1 MADAGSLL
9 GQLLGAALSN
19 GGVRGGQGGNNAAN
33 GLPGALGDVL
43 GQVLGG
49 GASRTIGSSGGAGG
63 LGDLLGQ
70 VLGGGSGRGQSGSG
84 PSGGVNGG
92 IGDILGQVLGGGTSQ
107 SGPSGGLG
115 GSLGDILGQ
124 VLGGGA
130 AQGGGQGGAPR
141 GGSLGGSLGDLAGA
155 ALGGGSSGSVPSS
168 SPSHVPAPA
177 PSNAPSG
184 GTQPAGG
191 NDLVK
196 YGGLAVIGMLAFNAF
211 RKWQSQGTQGRSN
224 FVSDP
229 AAGQD
234 GFALANVP
242 GGPEVFS
249 NVLLAAM
256 VAAAQADGQIDQDEF
271 NRIVGGLEKIGASGA
286 DQQALI
292 EYLSV
297 PVDPQIL
304 VSAAVTPQA
313 ASAIYVASLMA
324 IQPDHPDE
332 QKYLTDLAS
341 RLGIDPALKAQ
352 LDSDLAAA

>member
-1 MADAGSLL
+1 MADTGSLL

-19 GGVRGGQGGNNAAN
+19 GGVRGGQVGNNAAN

-49 GASRTIGSSGGAGG
+49 GAARSGGASGGAGG

-70 VLGGGSGRGQSGSG
+70 VLGGATRGQS
-84 PSGGVNGG
+84 
-92 IGDILGQVLGGGTSQ
+92 T

-115 GSLGDILGQ
+115 GGLGDLLGQVLGGGATQSGPSGGLSGGLGDLLGQ

-130 AQGGGQGGAPR
+130 AQGGAQGGAPR
-141 GGSLGGSLGDLAGA
+141 GGSLGGGLGDMADA
-155 ALGGGSSGSVPSS
+155 ALGSGASSSVPSTGS
-168 SPSHVPAPA
+168 SHLPSPSPAPKSA
-177 PSNAPSG
+177 PSSS
-184 GTQPAGG
+184 TQPAGG

-196 YGGLAVIGMLAFNAF
+196 YGGLAVIGMLALNAF
-211 RKWQSQGTQGRSN
+211 RKWQAQGGQGRSN

-229 AAGQD
+229 SAAD
-234 GFALANVP
+234 GFVISNVP
-242 GGPEVFS
+242 GGPEAFS
-249 NVLLAAM
+249 SVLLAAM
-256 VAAAQADGQIDQDEF
+256 VAAAQSDGQIDQDEF

-304 VSAAVTPQA
+304 ISAAVTPQA

-324 IQPDHPDE
+324 IQPDHPAE
-332 QKYLTDLAS
+332 QRYLAQLAS

-352 LDSDLAAA
+352 LDVELAAA

>member
-19 GGVRGGQGGNNAAN
+19 GGVRGGQGGNHASS

-49 GASRTIGSSGGAGG
+49 GAARSGGSSGGAGG

-70 VLGGGSGRGQSGSG
+70 VLGGGASRGQSTSG
-84 PSGGVNGG
+84 PSGGLNGG
-92 IGDILGQVLGGGTSQ
+92 LGDILGQVLGGGSSQ
-107 SGPSGGLG
+107 SGPSGGLS

-130 AQGGGQGGAPR
+130 AQGGTAR
-141 GGSLGGSLGDLAGA
+141 GGNTGGGLGDLADT
-155 ALGGGSSGSVPSS
+155 ALGGGSSGSVPSAG
-168 SPSHVPAPA
+168 SPHVPTP
-177 PSNAPSG
+177 APSG

-211 RKWQSQGTQGRSN
+211 RKWQAQSGQGRAG
-224 FVSDP
+224 FVSDS
-229 AAGQD
+229 AAGQ
-234 GFALANVP
+234 GFAIANVP
-242 GGPEVFS
+242 GGPEAFS

-271 NRIVGGLEKIGASGA
+271 NRIVGGLQKIGASGT

-297 PVDPQIL
+297 PVDPQLL

-341 RLGIDPALKAQ
+341 RLGIEPALKAQ
-352 LDSDLAAA
+352 LDSDLAAG

>member
-19 GGVRGGQGGNNAAN
+19 GGVRGGQGSSAN

-49 GASRTIGSSGGAGG
+49 GASRGGGSSGAGG

-70 VLGGGSGRGQSGSG
+70 VLGGGAQRSGGTTG
-84 PSGGVNGG
+84 PSGGLS
-92 IGDILGQVLGGGTSQ
+92 DILGQVLGGGSQ
-107 SGPSGGLG
+107 GGQTGPTGGLG
-115 GSLGDILGQ
+115 GGLGDLLGQ

-130 AQGGGQGGAPR
+130 AGGSSQGGSSRGTSGGLADLA
-141 GGSLGGSLGDLAGA
+141 SEALGGSA
-155 ALGGGSSGSVPSS
+155 SSGS
-168 SPSHVPAPA
+168 SPVPAPA
-177 PSNAPSG
+177 PQTAPKG

-211 RKWQSQGTQGRSN
+211 RKWQAQGGQGRSN
-224 FVSDP
+224 LVSDFAESESGFTP
-229 AAGQD
+229 AEA
-234 GFALANVP
+234 P
-242 GGPEVFS
+242 GGPEAFS
-249 NVLLAAM
+249 NVLLSAM

-271 NRIVGGLEKIGASGA
+271 NRIIGGLEKIGASST
-286 DQQALI
+286 DRQELI
-292 EYLSV
+292 EYLST

-304 VSAAVTPQA
+304 VDAAVNPQA

-324 IQPDHPDE
+324 IQPDHPAE
-332 QKYLTDLAS
+332 QRYLSNLAH
-341 RLGIDPALKAQ
+341 RLGIDAGLKAQ
-352 LDSDLAAA
+352 LDAELAAA